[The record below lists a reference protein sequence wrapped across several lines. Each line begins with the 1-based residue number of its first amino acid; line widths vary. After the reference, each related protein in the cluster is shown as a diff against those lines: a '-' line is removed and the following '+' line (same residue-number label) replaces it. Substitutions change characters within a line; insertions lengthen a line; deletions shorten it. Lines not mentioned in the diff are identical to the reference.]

1 MLLSPYFQPLFH
13 DSSKPQ
19 SAVTCRDLTGTP
31 KGKQVDIPREMV
43 IQMIRS
49 KGDFEAA
56 TRAEQELPEKVDTD
70 ADAELL
76 SGFSISPSD
85 FAEGEEGL
93 SGQQPNAG

>member
-1 MLLSPYFQPLFH
+1 
-13 DSSKPQ
+13 
-19 SAVTCRDLTGTP
+19 
-31 KGKQVDIPREMV
+31 
-43 IQMIRS
+43 MIRS